1 MRARQRVPGSAPFLL
16 ITYHKARK
24 GGKESFVEISATMV
38 KELRQ
43 QTGAGVMD
51 CRKALETADGDM
63 AKAAELL
70 REKALA
76 VADKKADRATLEGM
90 IGSYIHMGSKV
101 AAMVE
106 LNCESDFVARTE
118 QFQGLARDLAMQVV
132 ATRPGWVS
140 VEDVPAE
147 VVAEQRQNA
156 LDGVDAN
163 KSPEVV
169 EKIVQ
174 GKLAKFYEENC
185 LLEQPFIKD
194 DSVKVKDLVR
204 AYIGQLGENI
214 IVRRFSRLEVGG

>member
-1 MRARQRVPGSAPFLL
+1 M
-16 ITYHKARK
+16 
-24 GGKESFVEISATMV
+24 EISASMV

-51 CRKALETADGDM
+51 CRKALETSQGDM
-63 AKAAELL
+63 AMAAELL

-76 VADKKADRATLEGM
+76 TAAKKADRAALEGM

-106 LNCESDFVARTE
+106 LNCESDFVARTD
-118 QFQGLARDLAMQVV
+118 QFQGLARDLSMQVV
-132 ATRPGWVS
+132 ATRPTWVS
-140 VEDVPAE
+140 PQDVPAE

-156 LDGVDAN
+156 LDGIDGS
-163 KSPEVV
+163 KPPEVV
-169 EKIVQ
+169 EKIVE

-194 DSVKVKDLVR
+194 DSIKVRDLVTE
-204 AYIGQLGENI
+204 YIAQMGENI

>member
-1 MRARQRVPGSAPFLL
+1 
-16 ITYHKARK
+16 
-24 GGKESFVEISATMV
+24 VEISASMV

-51 CRKALETADGDM
+51 CRKALETAGGDM
-63 AKAAELL
+63 AMAAELL

-76 VADKKADRATLEGM
+76 TAAKKADRAALEGM

-106 LNCESDFVARTE
+106 LNCESDFVARTD

-132 ATRPGWVS
+132 ATRPSWVS
-140 VEDVPAE
+140 PQDVPAE
-147 VVAEQRQNA
+147 VVAEQRQHA
-156 LDGVDAN
+156 LDGIDGS
-163 KSPEVV
+163 KPPEVV
-169 EKIVQ
+169 EKIVE

-185 LLEQPFIKD
+185 LLDQPFIKD
-194 DSVKVKDLVR
+194 DSIRVKDLVTE
-204 AYIGQLGENI
+204 YIAQMGENI